1 MPYSF
6 AAVDENGESIAG
18 YEAIPGFEFDDVL
31 VLNDAEAAPVAIDGY
46 TYLNA
51 AINDAQIAQIV
62 KETIE
67 ETVSENGLKEIET
80 ESTINRTV
88 YYYMN
93 GDERV
98 DLNDGDIVVLH
109 YSKDE
114 SDEAATEED
123 AAEETAGYTYSF
135 VGIDDVV
142 WLSDLLNQVQPELTE
157 NNYTFS
163 VSDDSLVKVEEGK
176 QNISYNGS
184 NIGRDQSLTALG
196 YFDAV
201 VLTLTSKNGKQ
212 AVEITLKNPAPV
224 VEPTEIP
231 AEAVSVGTLSEEDT
245 ALYAEEIGLTADES
259 EKIVT
264 DEEGNE
270 KTVYTKSGF
279 FGLDIAVNAENL
291 TEGSTY
297 RVPVA
302 LDPLIDMIGKE
313 HAVVENV
320 SFVLYHI
327 VDGEGVPVEELPV
340 RKNGKTIAY
349 TVEEAAVPEG
359 YSAAVTGD
367 AATGFTITNTHEA
380 KPTGEITILKVGSN
394 DIAKALEGAYLQI
407 TDPDDKKIKTW
418 KTEGEAKTITGL
430 SFDVEYTITE
440 IAAPDGYSVVDPITF
455 TLKEDGTI
463 ETTATLDGKT
473 MVIVDK
479 VKEPTPT
486 PTTKPSGG
494 GSSYSGGGS
503 YGGRGGSVAHGSSE
517 ATPAANAKT
526 GDDNPITLYALLG
539 LAATAVIL
547 EEIIRRRRKSKSG
560 RE

>member
-67 ETVSENGLKEIET
+67 ETVSENGLEEIET

-245 ALYAEEIGLTADES
+245 ALYAEAIGLTADES

-302 LDPLIDMIGKE
+302 LDPVIDMIGKE

-367 AATGFTITNTHEA
+367 AATGFTITNTH
-380 KPTGEITILKVGSN
+380 
-394 DIAKALEGAYLQI
+394 
-407 TDPDDKKIKTW
+407 
-418 KTEGEAKTITGL
+418 EAKTITGL

>member
-67 ETVSENGLKEIET
+67 ETVSENGLEEIET

-157 NNYTFS
+157 NNYIFS

-212 AVEITLKNPAPV
+212 AVEITLKNLL
-224 VEPTEIP
+224 
-231 AEAVSVGTLSEEDT
+231 LSWSLRKFRRR
-245 ALYAEEIGLTADES
+245 LYL
-259 EKIVT
+259 
-264 DEEGNE
+264 
-270 KTVYTKSGF
+270 
-279 FGLDIAVNAENL
+279 L
-291 TEGSTY
+291 
-297 RVPVA
+297 
-302 LDPLIDMIGKE
+302 
-313 HAVVENV
+313 
-320 SFVLYHI
+320 
-327 VDGEGVPVEELPV
+327 V
-340 RKNGKTIAY
+340 R
-349 TVEEAAVPEG
+349 
-359 YSAAVTGD
+359 
-367 AATGFTITNTHEA
+367 F
-380 KPTGEITILKVGSN
+380 L
-394 DIAKALEGAYLQI
+394 
-407 TDPDDKKIKTW
+407 KKIQHCTQKQ
-418 KTEGEAKTITGL
+418 
-430 SFDVEYTITE
+430 
-440 IAAPDGYSVVDPITF
+440 
-455 TLKEDGTI
+455 
-463 ETTATLDGKT
+463 
-473 MVIVDK
+473 
-479 VKEPTPT
+479 
-486 PTTKPSGG
+486 
-494 GSSYSGGGS
+494 
-503 YGGRGGSVAHGSSE
+503 
-517 ATPAANAKT
+517 
-526 GDDNPITLYALLG
+526 
-539 LAATAVIL
+539 
-547 EEIIRRRRKSKSG
+547 
-560 RE
+560 